1 MKDLSNIET
10 MKSKSSSSAAAPAK
24 KEKSKAPVSSRY
36 TDMTSAS
43 NLTGVTLSAN
53 SSMSAS
59 FLSASQFKSLLFVS
73 KLAAVVL
80 VMFVMYKVMSV
91 VQKKA
96 QPKSNSIPQ
105 IMMMGGKPSVE
116 LSLDFDEFSE

>member
-1 MKDLSNIET
+1 MKDLSTIET
-10 MKSKSSSSAAAPAK
+10 MKSKGSSSAAPAK
-24 KEKSKAPVSSRY
+24 KQKAHKQLSSRY

-43 NLTGVTLSAN
+43 NVTGVTLSAK

-59 FLSASQFKSLLFVS
+59 FLSASQFRSLLFVS

-80 VMFVMYKVMSV
+80 VMWVMYKLMSV
-91 VQKKA
+91 VQKNV
-96 QPKSNSIPQ
+96 QPQNKSVPQ
-105 IMMMGGKPSVE
+105 IMMMGGKPSIE

>member
-1 MKDLSNIET
+1 MKDLSTIES
-10 MKSKSSSSAAAPAK
+10 MKSKSSSAAAPAK
-24 KEKSKAPVSSRY
+24 KQKPLKALSSRY
-36 TDMTSAS
+36 TDITSAS

-59 FLSASQFKSLLFVS
+59 FLSASKFRSILFVS

-80 VMFVMYKVMSV
+80 VMWVMYKLMSV
-91 VQKKA
+91 VQKGA
-96 QPKSNSIPQ
+96 QSKNNSVPQ
-105 IMMMGGKPSVE
+105 IMMMGGNQNVE

>member
-1 MKDLSNIET
+1 MKDLSTIET
-10 MKSKSSSSAAAPAK
+10 MKSKGSSSAAPAK
-24 KEKSKAPVSSRY
+24 QQKAHKQLSSRY

-43 NLTGVTLSAN
+43 NVTGVTLSAK

-59 FLSASQFKSLLFVS
+59 FLSASQFRSLLFVS

-80 VMFVMYKVMSV
+80 VMWVMYKLMSV
-91 VQKKA
+91 VQKNV
-96 QPKSNSIPQ
+96 QPKTNSIPQ

>member
-1 MKDLSNIET
+1 MKDLSTIET
-10 MKSKSSSSAAAPAK
+10 MKSKGSSSAAPAK
-24 KEKSKAPVSSRY
+24 KQKSLKELSSRY

-43 NLTGVTLSAN
+43 NVTGVTLSAK

-80 VMFVMYKVMSV
+80 VMWVMYKVMSV
-91 VQKKA
+91 VQKGV
-96 QPKSNSIPQ
+96 QPQNKNTIPE
-105 IMMMGGKPSVE
+105 IMMMGGNPPPVE
-116 LSLDFDEFSE
+116 LSLDFSEFN